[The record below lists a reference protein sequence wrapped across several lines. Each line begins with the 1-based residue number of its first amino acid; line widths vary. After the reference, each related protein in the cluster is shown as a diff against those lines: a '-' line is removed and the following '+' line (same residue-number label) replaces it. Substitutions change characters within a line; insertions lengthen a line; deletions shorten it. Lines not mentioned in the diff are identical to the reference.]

1 MILVIYSY
9 FKRQYTEVQGLSRK
23 EEKINWMYENRD
35 IIRKSIGK
43 KRQIKNMA
51 DFFLAKQIEYS

>member
-43 KRQIKNMA
+43 KRQIK
-51 DFFLAKQIEYS
+51 KYG